1 MKYTILTLLFLLVFF
16 KGFAQFIENDD
27 DDIKKNIN
35 DYRPANVLKTNPL
48 AIISSPMP
56 LASEYRLIMEHQI
69 NNNSAFFVG
78 GSYLG
83 KGLFLSM
90 LEESNNA
97 QYPNNQ
103 FFYALYGY
111 RAQGGY
117 KFYYNGK
124 SPKGFYVGPFI
135 SYLSSHIKEKG
146 APISSEYI
154 KVTYFNVN
162 LVFGHQFIIGDVFS
176 IDICSGW
183 GYKNNE
189 YFYYTQQNNPAQDL
203 TDDMPESAFQHLK
216 FVFNFNFGYK
226 F

>member
-83 KGLFLSM
+83 KGL
-90 LEESNNA
+90 
-97 QYPNNQ
+97 
-103 FFYALYGY
+103 
-111 RAQGGY
+111 
-117 KFYYNGK
+117 
-124 SPKGFYVGPFI
+124 
-135 SYLSSHIKEKG
+135 
-146 APISSEYI
+146 
-154 KVTYFNVN
+154 
-162 LVFGHQFIIGDVFS
+162 
-176 IDICSGW
+176 
-183 GYKNNE
+183 
-189 YFYYTQQNNPAQDL
+189 
-203 TDDMPESAFQHLK
+203 
-216 FVFNFNFGYK
+216 
-226 F
+226 